1 MKAGAGAPDGSFMHR
16 FTGHDLTCIRGERTV
31 FTGLGFAV
39 TSGGALVLTGPNGSG
54 KSSLL
59 RLMAGLLHPAAG
71 AVAWNGESTA
81 EDPDAHRER
90 LLYVSHQDAVKPALT
105 VGENLGF
112 WAALTISPRGQG
124 DVVGPALQ
132 AFGIDHLAEVPA
144 RYLSAGQKRRLTLA
158 RLVATPAALWLLD
171 EPTTALDTD
180 AVVRLRRV
188 IEHHRADGGLVVVST
203 HADLDLADARSL
215 DLGAAQASARAPS

>member
-1 MKAGAGAPDGSFMHR
+1 MHR
-16 FTGHDLTCIRGERTV
+16 FTGHDLTCIRGERMV

-59 RLMAGLLHPAAG
+59 RLMAGLLRPAAG
-71 AVAWNGESTA
+71 KIAWNDESTA
-81 EDPDAHRER
+81 ENPEAHRAR
-90 LLYVSHQDAVKPALT
+90 VLYVSHQEAVKPALT
-105 VGENLGF
+105 VGENLAF
-112 WAALTISPRGQG
+112 WATLATVPPAHG
-124 DVVGPALQ
+124 DAIGPALE
-132 AFGIDHLAEVPA
+132 AFGIDHLADVPA

-188 IEHHRADGGLVVVST
+188 IERHRAGGGLVVVST
-203 HADLDLADARSL
+203 HTDLGLADARSL
-215 DLGAAQASARAPS
+215 DLGAAASTGVRP